1 MPHMTIAGH
10 VSLVLWTQI
19 AALLIAAHLLG
30 ALARRRGQPAVVGSL
45 LAGLGLGPSVFGQLW
60 PGGFHW
66 FLPATGYE
74 PRLLLAVSSASL
86 LILLVVLGAETDLP
100 LIRSLGRAAGAVT
113 GGSILLPLIAGLV
126 AGYVVPA
133 ELMGDSTGR
142 TAFAVLLAGGL
153 GASSL
158 PVIARI
164 VSELEMG
171 RRNFGQLGIAA
182 ATLNDV
188 FGFLMLALAAALVGG
203 DGLSGLAVP
212 LLGLVVIVGLLVLVG
227 QRSIDAMLRL
237 VRREG
242 PNVAGSLA
250 VCFVTVFAIA
260 AATEALRVDAAL
272 GAFLAGMALG
282 RSRFQQSQALK
293 GLQDMT
299 DALFAPLYFATAGLQ
314 VDLTTLMTP
323 RIGYSFLALLGV
335 AALTKYAGSFAGG
348 VVARLTPRENSALAF
363 MLNGRGAMQ
372 VIIGSAG
379 LSLGIFSTGAYT
391 IIILTAI
398 VTTLTVAPL
407 VRATVRGWAGTAEE
421 RERLDREREL
431 EANVIVRGQRL
442 LLPSRGSLNS
452 LVAARV
458 LDAAWPDSSE
468 LTVLSIGTDGQ
479 VPDVRPMLDLPS
491 GREVRQQHVD
501 ENDVLD
507 AILAEANL
515 GYGVM
520 ALGAVES
527 PSPERLLPETVEGL
541 LSYSPIPVLVVR
553 RARQA
558 HESGLSLTGRF
569 RRILTP
575 VAGSSASRAGQEV
588 AHTISRR
595 TGATVTVL
603 HVQTRPG
610 GESTGAPTSEGGAG
624 TVTEGAVTA
633 VLVDAL
639 AVADEHDIAA
649 EPMVRRGTAGEEI
662 EAAVEEVRPDL
673 VVIGATVRRVGGR
686 PFLGH
691 TVEHVLEHVDSAT
704 VVVVVMPEVAVTAT
718 GEGHADRS
726 AR

>member
-10 VSLVLWTQI
+10 DSLVLWTQI
-19 AALLIAAHLLG
+19 AALLAAAHLLG
-30 ALARRRGQPAVVGSL
+30 ALARRLGQPAVVGSL

-60 PGGFHW
+60 PDGFHW
-66 FLPATGYE
+66 FLPTTGGE
-74 PRLLLAVSSASL
+74 PRLLVAVSTASL

-100 LIRSLGRAAGAVT
+100 LIRSLGRAASAVT
-113 GGSILLPLIAGLV
+113 GGSILLPLVAGLV
-126 AGYVVPA
+126 AGYLVPA
-133 ELMGDSTGR
+133 ELMGGATGR

-164 VSELEMG
+164 VGELEMG

-188 FGFLMLALAAALVGG
+188 FGFLMLALAAALAGG
-203 DGLSGLAVP
+203 NGLSGLAVP

-227 QRSIDAMLRL
+227 QRSIDALLRL
-237 VRREG
+237 VRRGG

-250 VCFVTVFAIA
+250 VCFITVFVIA
-260 AATEALRVDAAL
+260 AATEALKVDAAL

-314 VDLTTLMTP
+314 VDLTTLKTP
-323 RIGYSFLALLGV
+323 RIGYTFLALLGV
-335 AALTKYAGSFAGG
+335 AALTKYAGSYAGG
-348 VVARLTPRENSALAF
+348 LAARLAPRENSALAF

-391 IIILTAI
+391 IVILIAI

-407 VRATVRGWAGTAEE
+407 VRVTVRGWAGTAEE

-431 EANVIVRGQRL
+431 ESNVIVRGQRL

-458 LDAAWPDSSE
+458 LDAAWPESSE
-468 LTVLSIGTDGQ
+468 LTVLSIGTDDQ

-501 ENDVLD
+501 ESNVLD

-595 TGATVTVL
+595 TGAAVTVL

-610 GESTGAPTSEGGAG
+610 GESTGAPTTEGGSG
-624 TVTEGAVTA
+624 TVTEGAVAA

-649 EPMVRRGTAGEEI
+649 EPMLRRGTAGAEI
-662 EAAVEEVRPDL
+662 EAAVREMRPDL

-704 VVVVVMPEVAVTAT
+704 VVVVVMPEVAVTET